1 MFVLQQE
8 LCGNSGESQA
18 VSSGDRF
25 GC

>member
-1 MFVLQQE
+1 MQQE